1 MTASRAFA
9 YLGLALAIGGAVGGI
24 TLRIVDDV
32 PHVQSAFGFSDPA
45 LVGFEFLGVTF
56 AAVGSLLVVR
66 LPRNAVG
73 WVMVLIGDGYAL
85 SGLTAAVT
93 FSATAAG
100 PAAAG
105 VASFAGWLTVLCTTV
120 GGLVFVL
127 GFIFPTGRGHT
138 RAWDRLLRRGAIAS
152 PVVMTVLFLI
162 QPGPLHVFPTI
173 DNPFGVGPDLRVVF
187 GSQVSSVLAG
197 SSALFVPVVAWNIV
211 SRYRMSDRVGR
222 KQLKWFILSLLVAL
236 GAVVV
241 TGFSALVDGQAPE
254 AGLVVFG
261 YAGALVPI
269 AIGIAI
275 LRHHLYDIDRII
287 SRTISYGVV
296 SAILVAVYAGL
307 ILVLQGPLGAITGG
321 ETVAVAAS
329 TLAAAALFQP
339 IRRRTQAA
347 VDHRFNRA
355 RYDAER
361 TIDALATRLR
371 DEMDLPIVRSAVV
384 DAVARSVEPTAASLW
399 LRPGRLP

>member
-1 MTASRAFA
+1 MTRM
-9 YLGLALAIGGAVGGI
+9 LGLAARLAIVGLVIGAQILSTTSSYGPAGLLSLPYGAMGAVLVMRRPQNSIGWILLGMA
-24 TLRIVDDV
+24 L
-32 PHVQSAFGFSDPA
+32 GFA
-45 LVGFEFLGVTF
+45 LVSVPVTGTSQQFADGSVDLSVALFAIIHAGLGTTLTFLFAVLVMVFPSGRLPVGRWGRLGRAALGVGLVC
-56 AAVGSLLVVR
+56 AAAAYVVPEISVRYPVSAWVRNPGALLPDLPIWRVINPGTVVLPVLLVV
-66 LPRNAVG
+66 
-73 WVMVLIGDGYAL
+73 I
-85 SGLTAAVT
+85 
-93 FSATAAG
+93 AG
-100 PAAAG
+100 SVSLVVRVRRTNGTERQQLRWIA
-105 VASFAGWLTVLCTTV
+105 ASFAVLMTAMV
-120 GGLVFVL
+120 SGLIIGSLVPGSGDSGLAWAPAMVA
-127 GFIFPTGRGHT
+127 FP
-138 RAWDRLLRRGAIAS
+138 
-152 PVVMTVLFLI
+152 M
-162 QPGPLHVFPTI
+162 
-173 DNPFGVGPDLRVVF
+173 
-187 GSQVSSVLAG
+187 
-197 SSALFVPVVAWNIV
+197 
-211 SRYRMSDRVGR
+211 
-222 KQLKWFILSLLVAL
+222 
-236 GAVVV
+236 
-241 TGFSALVDGQAPE
+241 
-254 AGLVVFG
+254 
-261 YAGALVPI
+261 VPI
-269 AIGIAI
+269 AIGIAV
-275 LRHHLYDIDRII
+275 LRYRLYDIDRII